1 VAADARQECRD
12 VISAMCPGPPT
23 LGTMSAGEESSIA
36 QQHKTGNGVAG
47 GEPAVQVATSTDI
60 LFLNSLVNTNTEGSQ
75 KEEVAQTRRDR
86 LHCTP
91 ITHDS
96 LRLVDQ
102 VKTIAEQRIYLDEAH
117 ELHELLA
124 DKWVQA
130 LLEVHDES
138 AAHIQNSLEEVKY
151 IDGVSSNEDSG
162 NEEEDDQDQGE
173 EGEEKSESGE
183 EIVDT
188 FRVIGLRRKAGES
201 LGLTVTTDEGGK
213 VIVARIIIDSFIERQ
228 GLLRPGDLIL
238 EANGERVRNPE
249 QLQVV
254 IEEGTEFITLKIQP
268 TLSLTQGGIIPG
280 SVEGK
285 TRVVPTKSYVRALFG
300 YDPAKDSLLPC
311 PEIGLPFK
319 YGDILQ
325 VVNGCDPSWWQARHE
340 AGDTIGLV
348 PSQDLEERRKCFVDQ
363 GSVGGGL
370 RKKFACCGAGKKEK
384 KRFGYTF
391 KKNAEVDAADLQL
404 YEPVERVPP
413 FSRKT
418 LVLVGPPGVGRRA
431 LVQRIVAHN
440 PKIFDTIKAV
450 TSRPPSDFEP
460 EGSAFHISREEMEAA
475 VERDEF
481 LEVREQDGHL
491 FGTTYQSIRT
501 VISSSKLCLIDCAP
515 EALKLLHHSPEFLPF
530 VVFLSSPG
538 STCLRAQAQA
548 QAQASSTSLRS
559 QLTGNHAALNG
570 HNGGPA
576 LLSSEED
583 IRKSLEENARISEEY
598 QKYFDLEVTMEDQEA
613 AFRTIIQSVEKLANE
628 AQWVPLNWVYS

>member
-1 VAADARQECRD
+1 
-12 VISAMCPGPPT
+12 MCPGPPT
-23 LGTMSAGEESSIA
+23 TTSMSAGEEAITA
-36 QQHKTGNGVAG
+36 QHKPSNGVAG
-47 GEPAVQVATSTDI
+47 GEPAVQVATSTDL
-60 LFLNSLVNTNTEGSQ
+60 LFLNSLVNTNTEGLH
-75 KEEVAQTRRDR
+75 KEELEKTSKDR
-86 LHCTP
+86 LHCVP

-117 ELHELLA
+117 ELHELLT

-130 LLEVHDES
+130 LLEVHDEA

-162 NEEEDDQDQGE
+162 NEEEEDEESGE
-173 EGEEKSESGE
+173 EGEEKSDSGE

-249 QLQVV
+249 QLQLV

-268 TLSLTQGGIIPG
+268 TLSLTQGITPG

-285 TRVVPTKSYVRALFG
+285 TRLVPTKSYVRALFG

-319 YGDILQ
+319 YGDVLQ

-348 PSQDLEERRKCFVDQ
+348 PSQDLEERRKCFVDR
-363 GSVGGGL
+363 GDSSGGL
-370 RKKFACCGAGKKEK
+370 RKKFACCGAGCGCSPWRQKKKEK

-440 PKIFDTIKAV
+440 PKLFDTIKAV
-450 TSRPPSDFEP
+450 TSQPPSDFEA
-460 EGSAFHISREEMEAA
+460 EGSAFHITREEMEAA

-501 VISSSKLCLIDCAP
+501 VIGFSKLCLIDCAP

-538 STCLRAQAQA
+538 SSALRNQL
-548 QAQASSTSLRS
+548 AS
-559 QLTGNHAALNG
+559 GANHVSNG
-570 HNGGPA
+570 QNGAPGI
-576 LLSSEED
+576 LSSEDD
-583 IRKSLEENARISEEY
+583 IRKSLEENARIGEEY
-598 QKYFDLEVTMEDQEA
+598 QKYFDLEVVMEDQDT
-613 AFRTIIQSVEKLANE
+613 AFRTIIQSLDKLANE
-628 AQWVPLNWVYS
+628 SQWVPLNWVYS